1 MALCREAAMTAV
13 NRLLLLQLETGTMC
27 QSITDDQNDASTK
40 SQDMSMS
47 SDVAEESAQASDHLS
62 AQVCVLIF
70 LDLIHRWD
78 LY

>member
-13 NRLLLLQLETGTMC
+13 NRLLLLQLKTGTMC
-27 QSITDDQNDASTK
+27 QSITDDQNDANTK

-47 SDVAEESAQASDHLS
+47 SDMAEESAQASDHFS
-62 AQVCVLIF
+62 AQVCALIF